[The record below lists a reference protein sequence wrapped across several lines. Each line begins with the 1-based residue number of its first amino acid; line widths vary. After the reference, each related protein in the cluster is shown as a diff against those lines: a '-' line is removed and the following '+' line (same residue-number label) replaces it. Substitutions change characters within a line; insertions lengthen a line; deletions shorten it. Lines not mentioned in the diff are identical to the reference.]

1 MLVSDPDS
9 TNLSVAVE
17 MTIMNKVFIF
27 ANFSNIQELYIVC
40 YKNSKSSVYCTC
52 LNMDSLK
59 GVNECIKFNTDLLK
73 LLFGLVFDGF
83 FFFKVKFLPCG
94 ILMVFVPCLSSHGE
108 FFVKNTCI

>member
-1 MLVSDPDS
+1 MLISDPDS

-27 ANFSNIQELYIVC
+27 ANFSNIQELYVC

-94 ILMVFVPCLSSHGE
+94 ILMVFGPCLSSHSE